1 MCQDRATT
9 NMAYLVFT
17 QPCMHS
23 EHGSLYGVRGIRF
36 LASSQSFRS
45 FFNKSKLRKTFFNDN
60 KHLFQCQMYL
70 GTSYLGT
77 PAILINIIAH

>member
-36 LASSQSFRS
+36 LAILSFI
-45 FFNKSKLRKTFFNDN
+45 FQQIETEKD
-60 KHLFQCQMYL
+60 LF
-70 GTSYLGT
+70 
-77 PAILINIIAH
+77 